1 MVARGDDACGK
12 VDEALAP
19 QERGEAFAG
28 VDAAAVQ
35 VGVAGGEPA
44 QLHAGADVAE
54 SGDAAGQD
62 GVEPHGAGGDA
73 LEEPRVELALEACN
87 GAADAKP

>member
-1 MVARGDDACGK
+1 MRARNGWWRSCDDACGE
-12 VDEALAP
+12 VDETLAA

-28 VDAAAVQ
+28 VNAAAV
-35 VGVAGGEPA
+35 
-44 QLHAGADVAE
+44 
-54 SGDAAGQD
+54 QD

-73 LEEPRVELALEACN
+73 LEGPRVELALEACD